1 MRVEPASLRPEYAAY
16 PRNAAL
22 DLVKWLAML
31 TMLLDHLRLLWPY
44 MHSLF
49 VPGRLAFPLFCLAI
63 AANVARARPDQLFSS
78 TNARYLTYMLVFAL
92 VSEAVYRPM
101 SPAGTLNVMF
111 TLLLGLLIAWGFHYR
126 SVLSAGMTVGAAALA
141 AWMDGPLMYGF
152 LGCLLPAALLLAIKR
167 PGPIWVLSAVL
178 CVAVNTRS
186 SLWARAMDV
195 DAYSLTVLGSAFAA
209 PLIGLWLLRMPIA
222 IKVWPVGQWG
232 YWFYPLHLAL
242 LQALRATL

>member
-1 MRVEPASLRPEYAAY
+1 MTAPA
-16 PRNAAL
+16 RNAAL

-31 TMLLDHLRLLWPY
+31 TMLLDHLRLLWPD

-63 AANVARARPDQLFSS
+63 AANVARGRSDTLFSGS
-78 TNARYLTYMLVFAL
+78 NGRYLGYMLVFAFI
-92 VSEAVYRPM
+92 SEMIYRPM

-111 TLLLGLLIAWGFHYR
+111 TLLLGLLIAWGFQYR
-126 SVLSAGMTVGAAALA
+126 SVLGAGTAACATALA

-167 PGPIWVLSAVL
+167 PGLTWLLPAVL

-186 SLWARAMDV
+186 SLWARAMEV
-195 DAYSLTVLGSAFAA
+195 DAYSLAVLGCAFAA
-209 PLIGLWLLRMPIA
+209 PLIGLWLLRTPITLS
-222 IKVWPVGQWG
+222 IWPVRHWA
-232 YWFYPLHLAL
+232 YAFYPAHLAV
-242 LQALRATL
+242 LQAIRAVAA